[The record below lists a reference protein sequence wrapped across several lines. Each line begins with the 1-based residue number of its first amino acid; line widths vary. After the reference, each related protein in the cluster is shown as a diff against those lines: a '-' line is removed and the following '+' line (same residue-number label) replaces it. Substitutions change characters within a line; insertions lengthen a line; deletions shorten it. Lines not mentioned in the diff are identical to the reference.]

1 MMERWCLIKNE
12 GNLTREEKT
21 HKNIYHSAERVE
33 QIEMEKIKYKRRKKR
48 KERRG
53 KGKKEE
59 GREKEERGRERRKKE
74 QGDKKIDY

>member
-1 MMERWCLIKNE
+1 MERWYLFKNE

-33 QIEMEKIKYKRRKKR
+33 QWEEKKR

>member
-1 MMERWCLIKNE
+1 MIK
-12 GNLTREEKT
+12 EEKN
-21 HKNIYHSAERVE
+21 K
-33 QIEMEKIKYKRRKKR
+33 

-74 QGDKKIDY
+74 QGDKKIDYQEQNERQAMYKDYRPDNDFRNSQSDSQ